1 MTNKINLHNVT
12 LVSAD
17 TKQPH
22 LAVKSLEKTCEHIN
36 FKRIILFSD
45 VKPFNFNDN
54 FKFIPISKF
63 NNLIDYS
70 KFIVNVLPEYIDTEF
85 CFNVHHDGFIINAD
99 KWTDDFLKYDWIGAP
114 WKKGAHFLYNG
125 ERVGNGGVS
134 IRSKKLMDIAKK
146 YECDNHEDSFIC
158 CNLRQILLD
167 NGVKFAPLELAA
179 KFSLECGS
187 DDLDVHM
194 SDVLAFHGKH
204 TPAHVNNIKNLIF
217 NFYKDDLINMGK
229 TRLEDWVRNEAG
241 SSQPDYFYCNT
252 PGNLTLQQ
260 IPEEY
265 AELLSIFKNANI
277 ESYLELGVA
286 NGGSFFVNSIFLQNT
301 AKKLYCVDNLA
312 YKDTRVQQTE
322 SKILSKVNKLKEMFP
337 DKTFKFYNST
347 TDDYFKTSKDYF
359 DCIFIDA
366 DHSYE
371 EVKKDFENALNH
383 VNDNGI
389 LIFHDIDNSTTGVK
403 RLWEEIKNNFANNK
417 EIIHKTSSLNKCGIG
432 IIYT

>member
-70 KFIVNVLPEYIDTEF
+70 KFIVNVLPEYINTEF
-85 CFNVHHDGFIINAD
+85 CFNVHHDGFVVNPD
-99 KWTDDFLKYDWIGAP
+99 KWDDNFLNYDWIGAP

-134 IRSKKLMDIAKK
+134 IRSKKLMDMAKQ
-146 YECDNHEDSFIC
+146 YNCDNHEDSFIC
-158 CNLRQILLD
+158 CSLRSTLI
-167 NGVKFAPLELAA
+167 NKGIEFAPLELAS
-179 KFSLECGS
+179 KFSIECGS
-187 DDLDVHM
+187 DDLNITFD
-194 SDVLAFHGKH
+194 DVLAFHGNH
-204 TPAHVNNIKNLIF
+204 SQRHINEIRENIF
-217 NFYKDDLINMGK
+217 RYYQQDLIKMDDH
-229 TRLEDWVRNEAG
+229 TLTSWIRDEAG
-241 SSQPDYFYCNT
+241 SSQPDYFYCT
-252 PGNLTLQQ
+252 TKGNLTLQQ

-265 AELLSIFKNANI
+265 VCLLDFFKTSNI
-277 ESYLELGVA
+277 QSYLELGVA

-301 AKKLYCVDNLA
+301 ATTLHCVDNLS
-312 YKDTRVQQTE
+312 YEGTHVEQTE
-322 SKILSKVNKLKEMFP
+322 SKILSKVNKLKKMFP
-337 DKTFKFYNST
+337 HKDVKFFNSSTDLFFKNNNNKY
-347 TDDYFKTSKDYF
+347 

-366 DHSYE
+366 DHTYE
-371 EVKKDFENALNH
+371 GVKKDFENSLDCLNE
-383 VNDNGI
+383 NGF
-389 LIFHDIDNSTTGVK
+389 LIFHDIANTDTGVAK
-403 RLWEEIKNNFANNK
+403 LWSEIKNNFKNYKEFKHTKANWYN
-417 EIIHKTSSLNKCGIG
+417 CGIG

>member
-1 MTNKINLHNVT
+1 MINLNNTT
-12 LVSAD
+12 LIIVD

-22 LAVKSLEKTCEHIN
+22 MAVKSLEKTCEKIK
-36 FKRIILFSD
+36 FKKVILFSD
-45 VKPFNFNDN
+45 HKPFNFNN
-54 FKFIPISKF
+54 KFEFVEIEKI
-63 NNLIDYS
+63 NNLIEYS
-70 KFIVNVLPEYIDTEF
+70 KFVVNKLPDYIDTEY
-85 CFNVHHDGFIINAD
+85 CFTVHHDGFVVNPD
-99 KWTDDFLKYDWIGAP
+99 KWDNDFLNYDWIGAP
-114 WKKGAHFLYNG
+114 WKKDAHFLYNG

-187 DDLDVHM
+187 DDLNVTM

-204 TPAHVNNIKNLIF
+204 TPAHLNNIKNLIF
-217 NFYKDDLINMGK
+217 DFYKDDLIKMDK

-265 AELLSIFKNANI
+265 AELLSIFKNSNI

-286 NGGSFFVNSIFLQNT
+286 NGGSFFINSIFLQNT

-312 YKDTRVQQTE
+312 YKDTHVQQTE

-347 TDDYFKTSKDYF
+347 TDDYFKTSRDYF

-371 EVKKDFENALNH
+371 GVKKDFENALNH
-383 VNDNGI
+383 VNENGI
-389 LIFHDIDNSTTGVK
+389 LIFHDIANAETGVK
-403 RLWEEIKNNFANNK
+403 KLWNEIKDNFKDNK
-417 EIIHKTSSLNKCGIG
+417 EFCFTKANWYNCGIG
-432 IIYT
+432 VLYI